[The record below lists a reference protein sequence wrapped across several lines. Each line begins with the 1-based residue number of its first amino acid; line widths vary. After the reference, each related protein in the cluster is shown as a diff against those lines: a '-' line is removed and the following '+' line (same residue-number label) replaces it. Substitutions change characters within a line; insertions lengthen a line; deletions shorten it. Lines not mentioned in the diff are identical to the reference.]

1 MSCSCKHT
9 TEEEK
14 QRKAYQKKKWK
25 CDICDLIIYIGSK
38 CAHLRTVIEVHISN
52 VFAREEYRHQSFLSK
67 HCKGIITGLGL
78 KVYELGMEYFVGER
92 ND

>member
-25 CDICDLIIYIGSK
+25 CDICDLVIALSSK
-38 CAHLRTVIEVHISN
+38 YAHLRSN
-52 VFAREEYRHQSFLSK
+52 AHRDTQPKRSCL
-67 HCKGIITGLGL
+67 CRIML
-78 KVYELGMEYFVGER
+78 
-92 ND
+92 